1 MPSFPRQPPV
11 QIGDEVAGKYRVDRV
26 LGAGA
31 MGVVVRAWHIE
42 LEQEVAIKFLH
53 PELATRTNGAER
65 FRREAR
71 SAVRI
76 LSDHVARVLD
86 VGTLEGSNVPF
97 IVMEYLRGRDL
108 ARVLAERGSLL
119 VGEAA
124 RYVLEACDAIGE
136 AHARGIVHRDLKPAN
151 LFLVDRP
158 SGGHM
163 IKVLDFGI
171 SKTLGDGPKGLS
183 ITEPATLMGSP
194 GYMSPEQLES
204 SRNVDARTDIWS
216 LGVILYELV
225 TGALPFDGD
234 TVPQLIRSVI
244 SGQRTSL
251 SEYPAAIAAL
261 EPVVSRCLHQD
272 RSQRFQSIAELCEAL
287 SPFAQDGVAAAR
299 AAESLRADT
308 TAASGTRASQPP
320 GSSLPDE
327 KRPPSVPDSAW
338 GRTHGVGRSPLWRT
352 VALAALLGAAAA
364 AGFWR
369 GRDALRSFREPS
381 QEAGEAE
388 VSAVALQPLPAPS
401 LPAPAVESGAAGNA
415 AGANGSSAAAPQVTP
430 VAPPTTPA
438 AGPAPASGPGGP
450 SGTSS
455 PGAQSPSAQRPPV
468 QPPAPPPAAAPRPAP
483 AASADDAFD
492 LGAALGSASKASAG
506 TAAAPVQGPTGAP
519 GEKPPEGRP
528 PVHAEPERNPY
539 EIPEFGGR
547 K

>member
-204 SRNVDARTDIWS
+204 SRNVDARTDIW
-216 LGVILYELV
+216 
-225 TGALPFDGD
+225 
-234 TVPQLIRSVI
+234 
-244 SGQRTSL
+244 
-251 SEYPAAIAAL
+251 
-261 EPVVSRCLHQD
+261 
-272 RSQRFQSIAELCEAL
+272 
-287 SPFAQDGVAAAR
+287 
-299 AAESLRADT
+299 
-308 TAASGTRASQPP
+308 
-320 GSSLPDE
+320 
-327 KRPPSVPDSAW
+327 
-338 GRTHGVGRSPLWRT
+338 
-352 VALAALLGAAAA
+352 
-364 AGFWR
+364 
-369 GRDALRSFREPS
+369 
-381 QEAGEAE
+381 
-388 VSAVALQPLPAPS
+388 
-401 LPAPAVESGAAGNA
+401 
-415 AGANGSSAAAPQVTP
+415 
-430 VAPPTTPA
+430 
-438 AGPAPASGPGGP
+438 
-450 SGTSS
+450 
-455 PGAQSPSAQRPPV
+455 
-468 QPPAPPPAAAPRPAP
+468 
-483 AASADDAFD
+483 
-492 LGAALGSASKASAG
+492 
-506 TAAAPVQGPTGAP
+506 
-519 GEKPPEGRP
+519 
-528 PVHAEPERNPY
+528 
-539 EIPEFGGR
+539 
-547 K
+547 